1 GRADDAV
8 RLAALAQRRW
18 PASHAAIVVH
28 LQALIAARRFAEAQA
43 QARAQA
49 KADPEQPDWWDYLA
63 KASDGKGD
71 VLARRRALAE
81 KLALDGAWPSAIR
94 QLKDA
99 RDAKDVS
106 FYEQSMI
113 GARLLEFEARYKE
126 EREDEKNGRG

>member
-1 GRADDAV
+1 MTCWRG
-8 RLAALAQRRW
+8 
-18 PASHAAIVVH
+18 
-28 LQALIAARRFAEAQA
+28 AARSQ
-43 QARAQA
+43 
-49 KADPEQPDWWDYLA
+49 
-63 KASDGKGD
+63 
-71 VLARRRALAE
+71 

-94 QLKDA
+94 QLKEA

>member
-1 GRADDAV
+1 
-8 RLAALAQRRW
+8 
-18 PASHAAIVVH
+18 
-28 LQALIAARRFAEAQA
+28 LQALIAARRFAEAQTL
-43 QARAQA
+43 ARAQA

-63 KASDGKGD
+63 KSSDGKGD

-94 QLKDA
+94 QLKEA

-106 FYEQSMI
+106 FYEQSII

-126 EREDEKNGRG
+126 ERDDEKNGRG

>member
-1 GRADDAV
+1 MRASG
-8 RLAALAQRRW
+8 W
-18 PASHAAIVVH
+18 PASHAAIVAH
-28 LQALIAARRFAEAQA
+28 LQALIAARRFAEAQTL
-43 QARAQA
+43 ARAQA

-63 KASDGKGD
+63 KSSDGKGD

-94 QLKDA
+94 QLKEA

-106 FYEQSMI
+106 FYEQSII

-126 EREDEKNGRG
+126 ERDDEKNGRG